1 MGIAISSPS
10 RCTKAIKREFF
21 LWNIN
26 MSEEETTFDP
36 TKKKKKKKKPFQID
50 ADLARESN
58 DNESGRQQSENGTT
72 NGVTENTD
80 AADENSFD
88 PSLKKKK
95 KKKPFD
101 LDAAEGREQ
110 NGKDADEKKTIDE
123 LPAQEYKNDEAIND
137 GEDLES
143 FGKNKKKKK

>member
-26 MSEEETTFDP
+26 MSEEENTFDP
-36 TKKKKKKKKPFQID
+36 TKKKKKKKKPFEID
-50 ADLARESN
+50 AELAGESN
-58 DNESGRQQSENGTT
+58 GNNSGNQKSENGTT
-72 NGVTENTD
+72 NGVTEKND
-80 AADENSFD
+80 AEDENSFD

-101 LDAAEGREQ
+101 LDSAVGKEQ
-110 NGKDADEKKTIDE
+110 NGKHLDEKKSIDE
-123 LPAQEYKNDEAIND
+123 LPAQESRNDEAIND
-137 GEDLES
+137 GDDLES
-143 FGKNKKKKK
+143 F